1 MKINEVEQAI
11 GITKKNIRFYEQ
23 EGLLEPSRS
32 PNGYRDYS
40 PEDVRVLQQIKLLR
54 RLDIPIGEIKRLQN
68 HNQTFADCLERQL
81 ITLKRRRR
89 NLEAMENFCRN
100 LLTEHAEGAVLENL
114 PVEQLLQEMD
124 NMEKGGTK
132 FMNVREKDKQ
142 ERKRG
147 AFIGAGLFILLM
159 TGCLATTIWG
169 IVIISIP
176 AIPSAILLAI
186 PTILIICTLF
196 VLRERFKEIEGGEID
211 EASKY

>member
-11 GITKKNIRFYEQ
+11 GMTKKNIRFYEQ
-23 EGLLEPSRS
+23 EGLLTPSRS

-54 RLDIPIGEIKRLQN
+54 RLDIPIEEIKRLQN
-68 HNQTFADCLERQL
+68 GSQTFADCLERQL

-89 NLEAMENFCRN
+89 NLEAAENFCRS
-100 LLTEHAEGAVLENL
+100 LLTEHTEDAALENL
-114 PVEQLLQEMD
+114 PIEELLREMD
-124 NMEKGGTK
+124 NIEKGGTK
-132 FMNVREKDKQ
+132 FMNVREKDRR

-159 TGCLATTIWG
+159 SGCLASTIWG
-169 IVIISIP
+169 IIATAMPVIP
-176 AIPSAILLAI
+176 AVILTAI
-186 PTILIICTLF
+186 PTVLIVCTLF
-196 VLRERFKEIEGGEID
+196 VLWERFREIEGGEMD